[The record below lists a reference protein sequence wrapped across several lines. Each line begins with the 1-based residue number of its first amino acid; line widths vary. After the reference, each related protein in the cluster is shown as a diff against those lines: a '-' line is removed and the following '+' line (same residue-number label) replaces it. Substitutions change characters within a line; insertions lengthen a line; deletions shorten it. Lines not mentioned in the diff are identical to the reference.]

1 MLSLSSVSGSAT
13 DRRDGMLEMAEQM
26 SAAVLAGGMSLRMGT
41 PKALLRLGKG
51 TILED
56 KVAFLKKVFKE
67 VVVVGAEKGQFSG
80 LGVEAVRDFI
90 PGLGPLAGLQAALLA
105 SSSGRLFLTACD
117 MPFVSLGLLRY
128 VIHLPD
134 HEKII
139 LPVSSSGLETLFSV
153 YPRACLKTIP
163 KLIVRGDARMV
174 SLRHHHPVRCINRNE
189 VRRFDLEELSFF
201 NMNTQKDYIRAK
213 KLWLERQA
221 R

>member
-1 MLSLSSVSGSAT
+1 MLSLSSVSGSVT
-13 DRRDGMLEMAEQM
+13 DRQDTMLEMAEQM
-26 SAAVLAGGMSLRMGT
+26 SAAVLAGGMSRRMGT

-56 KVAFLKKVFKE
+56 KVAFLKKFFKE
-67 VVVVGAEKGQFSG
+67 VFVVATEKGQFSG
-80 LGVEAVRDFI
+80 LGVEVVKDFI
-90 PGLGPLAGLQAALLA
+90 PGLGPLGGLQAALLA
-105 SSSGRLFLTACD
+105 SSNNRLFLTACD

-139 LPVSSSGLETLFSV
+139 LPVSSSGVETLFSV

-163 KLIVRGDARMV
+163 KLIVRGDARMI
-174 SLRHHHPVRCINRNE
+174 SLQYLHPVRYINRNE
-189 VRRFDLEELSFF
+189 VRRFDPEERSFF
-201 NMNTQKDYIRAK
+201 NMNTQEDYIRAK
-213 KLWLERQA
+213 KIWLERQA